1 MIDLAIKLLAG
12 YTIVVMMVVIATSI
26 WQVGET
32 SEHSRTGAVINFI
45 ALSFVIIF
53 AILVLLKGKF

>member
-1 MIDLAIKLLAG
+1 MELVIKLLAG
-12 YTIVVMMVVIATSI
+12 YTIVVMMIVIAISI

-32 SEHSRTGAVINFI
+32 SEHSRTGAIINFI
-45 ALSFVIIF
+45 ALSLVIIF